1 MCPSVISSDVKHQGE
16 IQKTINSPH
25 TVATCDTNVTVV
37 KEKNGPLAKEKI
49 ASDFYA
55 VMENGKKL
63 VTNGKLRM
71 ALSPCNG

>member
-49 ASDFYA
+49 ASKCYA
-55 VMENGKKL
+55 VIENWDGL
-63 VTNGKLRM
+63 F
-71 ALSPCNG
+71 